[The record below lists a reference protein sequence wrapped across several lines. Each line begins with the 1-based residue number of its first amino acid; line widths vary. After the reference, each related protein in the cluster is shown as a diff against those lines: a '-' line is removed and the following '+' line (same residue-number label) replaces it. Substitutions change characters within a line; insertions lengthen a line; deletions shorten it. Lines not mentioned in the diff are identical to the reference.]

1 MEKTKRNFTETPNT
15 DVVGHRFG
23 TITCVRHIPNSKASF
38 ECVCECGNHF
48 AVPRS
53 ALIYGRVFSC
63 PECAKKNR
71 FNSIK
76 THARII
82 EKYGSV
88 TDYVPDS
95 SSDLHCTYCGSPL
108 IYNKKRQLCRT
119 CNQRFN
125 RNGSPEYIVRDTS
138 QPTATELKIAASRER
153 GQIRKE
159 QARQSLDIMPNNP
172 LATQMAD
179 MYLNQN
185 MSYQQIADH
194 FNCSRQYVH
203 SLLHY
208 HEYRNRNNKQQE
220 IYRHRKR
227 VKKQSK

>member
-1 MEKTKRNFTETPNT
+1 MKKIKRNFTETPNT
-15 DVVGHRFG
+15 DIVGHRFG
-23 TITCVRHIPNSKASF
+23 TATCVRYVPNSKASF

-48 AVPRS
+48 TAPRS
-53 ALIYGRVFSC
+53 ALIYGRIRSC
-63 PECAKKNR
+63 PNCSATNKRTSSVSK
-71 FNSIK
+71 FHK
-76 THARII
+76 YII
-82 EKYGSV
+82 DKYGSI
-88 TDYVPDS
+88 TDYVPNDNV
-95 SSDLHCTYCGSPL
+95 HCSYCGSPF

-153 GQIRKE
+153 GQLRKE
-159 QARQSLDIMPNNP
+159 QARQSLDIMPNSP

-208 HEYRNRNNKQQE
+208 HEYRTRNNKQQE
-220 IYRHRKR
+220 IYRRRK
-227 VKKQSK
+227 KIKNNQK

>member
-23 TITCVRHIPNSKASF
+23 TIHCIKHVPNSRASF
-38 ECVCECGNHF
+38 ECVCDCGNHF
-48 AVPRS
+48 VTHRS

-63 PECAKKNR
+63 PECAAKNR

-76 THARII
+76 VHAHII

-95 SSDLHCTYCGSPL
+95 SSDSHCSYCGSPL

-119 CNQRFN
+119 CNSRFN
-125 RNGSPEYIVRDTS
+125 RNGSPEYVVRNLCETKRK
-138 QPTATELKIAASRER
+138 QAQER
-153 GQIRKE
+153 GQLRKE
-159 QARQSLDIMPNNP
+159 QARQSLDIMPNSP

-185 MSYQQIADH
+185 MSYQQIADA

-208 HEYRNRNNKQQE
+208 HEYRTRNNKQQE
-220 IYRHRKR
+220 IYRRRKKI
-227 VKKQSK
+227 KK